1 MIHEDCEYYVAQN
14 DMCLLYFH
22 FGFFNVSQ
30 YKDCLE
36 KEVYGGDL
44 NEIGIE

>member
-1 MIHEDCEYYVAQN
+1 MVNVHEDCEHYVEQN

-30 YKDCLE
+30 YNECLE
-36 KEVYGGDL
+36 KRCYGED
-44 NEIGIE
+44 NE